1 VGKKAAL
8 PRTVVALGLA
18 SLLND
23 LSSEMVQPL
32 VPAFLAGTLGA
43 GPVALGL
50 IEGAAETVS
59 AFLKILSGLVADR
72 GRRRKPMILGGYA
85 LAGIARPLIGIATSW
100 PAVML
105 LRLSDRVGKGIRT
118 SPRDALLADTAPA
131 EKRGAVYAF
140 HRAMDHTGAVLG
152 PLVVVALLGV
162 VPVRTTILLSALP
175 AALVLVTLAVGVRE
189 PRHASPPS
197 PRPFRPSE
205 LKALGPGFR
214 RFLAATGLFILGRP
228 ADLFL
233 LYRLFETGTALAV
246 IALLWASHHVVRVVA
261 TIAGGRLA
269 DRFDRRAVLA
279 SGWFVYAAIFLAFA
293 RFESD
298 GARVAIFL
306 LYGVYYGLAEPSA
319 RALVADHAPPHLRGS
334 AFGLFHGVEGLAAL
348 PASLLFGLL
357 YAHLG
362 ARFAFTASA
371 VVAGCA
377 ALLLA
382 RLPRAVSSAPA

>member
-1 VGKKAAL
+1 
-8 PRTVVALGLA
+8 
-18 SLLND
+18 
-23 LSSEMVQPL
+23 M
-32 VPAFLAGTLGA
+32 
-43 GPVALGL
+43 
-50 IEGAAETVS
+50 
-59 AFLKILSGLVADR
+59 
-72 GRRRKPMILGGYA
+72 
-85 LAGIARPLIGIATSW
+85 
-100 PAVML
+100 
-105 LRLSDRVGKGIRT
+105 
-118 SPRDALLADTAPA
+118 
-131 EKRGAVYAF
+131 
-140 HRAMDHTGAVLG
+140 
-152 PLVVVALLGV
+152 
-162 VPVRTTILLSALP
+162 
-175 AALVLVTLAVGVRE
+175 
-189 PRHASPPS
+189 
-197 PRPFRPSE
+197 
-205 LKALGPGFR
+205 
-214 RFLAATGLFILGRP
+214 
-228 ADLFL
+228 
-233 LYRLFETGTALAV
+233 